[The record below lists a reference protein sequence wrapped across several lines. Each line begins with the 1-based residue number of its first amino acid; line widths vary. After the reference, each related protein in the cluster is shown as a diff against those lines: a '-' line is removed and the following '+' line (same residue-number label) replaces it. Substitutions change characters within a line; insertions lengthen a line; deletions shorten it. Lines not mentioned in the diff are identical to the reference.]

1 MATTK
6 EIERLFRANYP
17 AMLRLAVAIVHNRDA
32 ANDVVHGVFESLLAA
47 DPETTPDTAYLMR
60 ATRNRSMN
68 YLRDLNV
75 RQRIIGLYTLEIEN
89 DDVVDPAGIPDYER
103 MNRLINEHLTPQT
116 SRVLRLRFYQG
127 MKYAEI
133 AATLSI
139 SEAAVY
145 KHLRQAIEILRPL
158 ITD

>member
-6 EIERLFRANYP
+6 EIERLFKANYA
-17 AMLRLAVAIVHNRDA
+17 AMLRWAVAIVHDRDA

-47 DPETTPDTAYLMR
+47 DAGNTPDTGYLMR
-60 ATRNRSMN
+60 ATRNRALN
-68 YLRDLNV
+68 YLRDLDV
-75 RQRIIGLYTLEIEN
+75 RQRIAGLYMLEVTDTDGDES
-89 DDVVDPAGIPDYER
+89 DGITDYER
-103 MNRLINEHLTPQT
+103 LRRLIADYLTPQT

>member
-6 EIERLFRANYP
+6 EIERLFKANYSV
-17 AMLRLAVAIVHNRDA
+17 MLRLAVAIVHDRDA

-47 DPETTPDTAYLMR
+47 APETTPDTGYLMR

-75 RQRIIGLYTLEIEN
+75 RQRIAGLYTLEIEN
-89 DDVVDPAGIPDYER
+89 TDVIDSDGIPDYER
-103 MNRLINEHLTPQT
+103 INRLIYEHLTPQT
-116 SRVLRLRFYQG
+116 SRVLRLRFFQG

-133 AATLSI
+133 AATLGI

>member
-17 AMLRLAVAIVHNRDA
+17 AMLRLAVAIVHDRDA

-68 YLRDLNV
+68 
-75 RQRIIGLYTLEIEN
+75 
-89 DDVVDPAGIPDYER
+89 
-103 MNRLINEHLTPQT
+103 
-116 SRVLRLRFYQG
+116 
-127 MKYAEI
+127 
-133 AATLSI
+133 
-139 SEAAVY
+139 
-145 KHLRQAIEILRPL
+145 
-158 ITD
+158 

>member
-6 EIERLFRANYP
+6 EIERLFRANYS
-17 AMLRLAVAIVHNRDA
+17 AMLRLAVAIVHDRDA

-47 DPETTPDTAYLMR
+47 NPETTPDTAYLMR
-60 ATRNRSMN
+60 ATHNRSMN

-75 RQRIIGLYTLEIEN
+75 RQRIVGLYTLEIEN
-89 DDVVDPAGIPDYER
+89 DVVDPAGIPDYER
-103 MNRLINEHLTPQT
+103 MNRLINEHLSPQT

-145 KHLRQAIEILRPL
+145 KHLRHAIEILRPL